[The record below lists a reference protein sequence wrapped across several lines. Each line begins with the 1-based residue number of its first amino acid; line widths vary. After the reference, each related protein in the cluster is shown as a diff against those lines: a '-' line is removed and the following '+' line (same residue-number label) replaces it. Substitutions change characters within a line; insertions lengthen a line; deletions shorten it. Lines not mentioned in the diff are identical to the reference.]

1 MLTFLEARQLVLE
14 HITPLTPGT
23 VALDQALGLA
33 AAEDLRAAEPVPP
46 FTNSA
51 MDGYALR
58 ASDGRDASDT
68 SPVRLRVTGELSAGN
83 IPKEALQPGTAL
95 RIMTGAPMPEGADSV
110 VPIEH
115 TLNGSDWVELRKSPK
130 LGANVRRAGEDISL
144 GGLVVGNGTT
154 LRPGEI
160 AVLAATGYAQVPVF
174 PRAKVA
180 ILTTGDELVD
190 CGTTPG
196 PGQIRDAN
204 IHALAAQIR
213 TFGGIPVLFPRVPD
227 ERQRVD
233 TVLEEALA
241 SCDLLLT
248 TGGVSVGDYDFVKPA
263 LEAAGADL
271 VFWRVAQ
278 KPGGPLGFW
287 MLNGTPV
294 FGIPGNPV
302 AAMLMAEEYVRPAL
316 RKMMGHRFLH
326 RPTRRA
332 TLDQPW
338 SKSGPDGRVHFLR
351 VVARETASGLRA
363 ALTGP
368 QGSGILSSMLCANAL
383 AVIQETDLA
392 LAAGESV
399 LLHLTELAE
408 DH

>member
-1 MLTFLEARQLVLE
+1 MLTFMEARQLVLA

-23 VALDQALGLA
+23 VALDQALDLA
-33 AAEDLRAAEPVPP
+33 VATDLRAAEPVPP

-51 MDGYALR
+51 MDGFALR
-58 ASDGRDASDT
+58 ASDGRGSSDT
-68 SPVRLRVTGELSAGN
+68 TPVRLRVTGNLSAGS
-83 IPKEALQPGTAL
+83 IAKEALQPGTAL
-95 RIMTGAPMPEGADSV
+95 RIMTGAPMPEGADTV
-110 VPIEH
+110 VPVEH

-130 LGANVRRAGEDISL
+130 LGANVRLAGEDL
-144 GGLVVGNGTT
+144 PQGGMVVARGTT

-160 AVLAATGYAQVPVF
+160 AVLAATGFAQVPVF

-204 IHALAAQIR
+204 IHALSAQIR
-213 TFGGIPVLFPRVPD
+213 AFGAIPILFPRVPD
-227 ERQRVD
+227 CRKQVD
-233 TVLEEALA
+233 AVLAEALA

-263 LEAAGADL
+263 LEAAGAL
-271 VFWRVAQ
+271 QVFWRVAQ

-287 MLNGTPV
+287 MLNEKPV

-302 AAMLMAEEYVRPAL
+302 AAMLMAEVYVRPAL

-326 RPTRRA
+326 RPTRNGILKQA
-332 TLDQPW
+332 W

-351 VVARETASGLRA
+351 VIAEEKASAWQA

-368 QGSGILSSMLCANAL
+368 QGSGILSSMLHANAL
-383 AVIQETDLA
+383 AVIQAEDLA
-392 LAAGESV
+392 LPAGGSV
-399 LLHLTELAE
+399 LLQLIEAAE